1 MADADT
7 SRLCIQI
14 VQSHFGPLTANVAS
28 ALLTRGRL
36 SLVQLIRY
44 TRMKPRIVRAAILV
58 LVQQNILWHSKTE
71 EEGDMLEFNTLEC
84 LMRLRFGRFVWQA
97 EQLFGPSGAEIVQ
110 LILDHGKLQPPDIIS
125 QLSFYNP
132 KSSSLYSQTL
142 YKLVSGAY
150 LKPSTL
156 LSHHS
161 PRDKRIKYEA
171 EEKAKISGFPT
182 AKELR
187 EAQETAEARLK
198 REEEEAESV
207 GLKRKRKDQ
216 ISQRSTKRKVSEE
229 DTVDDEVYFR
239 VNFDKFNT
247 YIRNEL
253 VEMAAGERF
262 NRSAA
267 LVMRATLKAT
277 EAKQTSISDPR
288 SDPTSTAAIAMLISD
303 DDNLSIGL
311 VTSTKKASSAS
322 LVKDYL
328 GLMSA
333 VDNPT
338 PVGKAS
344 SFINLSDN
352 KVYVEFEIISRRL
365 RRRVLEAVARERHGD
380 DGVRIVRLLLDVGKM
395 DEKQIAKVAMM
406 PNNAVRP
413 LLAALSSD
421 FLISTQEVPRSADR
435 NPTRTFYLW
444 HVDLHKA
451 YSALLGHLYKTLYNV
466 GVRRQAEQEEPTVKA
481 VLAKRERT
489 DVAQDE
495 NLLSRMERDVL
506 KEWETKR
513 EKLTVLEMRVEEAV
527 FILRD
532 LDKVGSKEDI

>member
-7 SRLCIQI
+7 SRLCLQI
-14 VQSHFGPLTANVAS
+14 VRSHFGPLTANVAS

-36 SLVQLIRY
+36 SLAQLIRY
-44 TRMKPRIVRAAILV
+44 TMMKPRIVRAAILA
-58 LVQQNILWHSKTE
+58 LVQHNILWHSKTE
-71 EEGDMLEFNTLEC
+71 EEGEMLEFNTLEC

-97 EQLFGPSGAEIVQ
+97 EQLFGHSGAEIVQ

-125 QLSFYNP
+125 QLSIYNP

-142 YKLVSGAY
+142 YKLVSSAY

-171 EEKAKISGFPT
+171 EEKAKITGFPT

-187 EAQETAEARLK
+187 EAHETAEARLK

-216 ISQRSTKRKVSEE
+216 INHRSSKRKTTEE
-229 DTVDDEVYFR
+229 DMVDDEVYFR

-247 YIRNEL
+247 YIRNKL
-253 VEMAAGERF
+253 IEMAAGERF

-277 EAKQTSISDPR
+277 EAKQKSISDPR
-288 SDPTSTAAIAMLISD
+288 SDPTSTAAIAMLVSD
-303 DDNLSIGL
+303 DDDLSTGL

-338 PVGKAS
+338 PAGKAS
-344 SFINLSDN
+344 LFISLSDN
-352 KVYVEFEIISRRL
+352 KVFVEFEIISRRL

-406 PNNAVRP
+406 PNNVVRP

-451 YSALLGHLYKTLYNV
+451 YSALLGNLYKTLYNI
-466 GVRRQAEQEEPTVKA
+466 GVRRQAEQEESTVKA

-532 LDKVGSKEDI
+532 LDKVGSNEDI